1 MSLVCETANNNA
13 ISPVSNRRRRRPR
26 SSTSFRTQSLFCSFL
41 VSLRGLNLVRELV
54 TCYYLSWWL
63 LSSVEIRSDH

>member
-1 MSLVCETANNNA
+1 MQSHLSLIGVDEDLD
-13 ISPVSNRRRRRPR
+13 PV
-26 SSTSFRTQSLFCSFL
+26 TSFRTQSLFCSFL